1 MNTSESIS
9 KIAPALLQ
17 AQRSITFA
25 VKDAKNPQFKT
36 MYADLPAV
44 IDAVKPALNDAGIV
58 FLQMMAPSDK
68 DCLALTTRLIHES
81 GEWIESTAT
90 CPLQKADPQGYG
102 SACTYLKRY
111 SLASAVGL
119 YQDDD
124 DGHAASQA
132 SSGDAKHKA
141 EQFDRRQKFL
151 ADTFA
156 AIQGASN
163 AGELKRIVAETTERA
178 HSIGDQAGVDQIN
191 GWAEAKAAKAK
202 PKTAPVREGEP
213 A

>member
-1 MNTSESIS
+1 MNTSETIN
-9 KIAPALLQ
+9 KIAPALLA
-17 AQRSITFA
+17 AQKAITFA
-25 VKDAKNPQFKT
+25 VKDSKNPQFKT
-36 MYADLPAV
+36 TYADLSSV
-44 IDAVKPALNDAGIV
+44 IDAVKPALNDAGIC
-58 FLQMMAPSDK
+58 FIQMAAPSDR
-68 DCLALTTRLIHES
+68 DTLALTTRLIHES

-90 CPLQKADPQGYG
+90 CPLLKVDPQGYG

-124 DGHAASQA
+124 DGNGATHGNA
-132 SSGDAKHKA
+132 GTEAKHKA
-141 EQFDRRQKFL
+141 EQFERRQMFL

-163 AGELKRIVAETTERA
+163 AGELKRIVAETVA
-178 HSIGDQAGVDQIN
+178 KAQNAGDQAGVDQIN
-191 GWAEAKAAKAK
+191 QWAEAKASKAK
-202 PKTAPVREGEP
+202 PKTQPQGEP